1 MTLCKNHR
9 LIVLRLFLLGCIVF
23 PRWGTAEVRIKDI
36 ATIRGLTRIQ
46 LVGYSLVVG
55 LDGTG
60 DGRRSLFTQQSIRNM
75 LYQFGINVTDERMV
89 TRNVAAVMVTATLS
103 PFSKPGSSVDV
114 IVSSM
119 GDATSLEG
127 GTLILTPLMGR
138 DGQSYAHAQ
147 GSVSIGGVNIE
158 TAGGERYRKNYA
170 LVGRVPNGAMV
181 ERGMP
186 VNLGAGG
193 TIELLLHEPDFT
205 TASRIALAVDSTFGG
220 TIAFPLDAATVSI
233 NIPTEYND
241 SGQLV
246 RMIAMLEAVQVI
258 PDQVARVVIN
268 ERTGTVVVGGNVRL
282 SPSAVSQGDLT
293 VKISAVPIISQPS
306 PFSQGETVVAQQ
318 TMTTVSEGQGEQN
331 AVMVLDEPA
340 NVSDLANALNA
351 LKVSPR
357 DIISIFQALKQA
369 GALQAELV
377 IM

>member
-1 MTLCKNHR
+1 
-9 LIVLRLFLLGCIVF
+9 
-23 PRWGTAEVRIKDI
+23 
-36 ATIRGLTRIQ
+36 
-46 LVGYSLVVG
+46 VGYSLVVG

-127 GTLILTPLMGR
+127 GTLILTPLMGG
-138 DGQSYAHAQ
+138 DGQVYAHAQ

-158 TAGGERYRKNYA
+158 TMGGERYRKNYA
-170 LVGRVPNGAMV
+170 LVGRVPNGGMV

-205 TASRIALAVDSTFGG
+205 TASRIASAVDSTFGNA
-220 TIAFPLDAATVSI
+220 IAFPMDAATVSV
-233 NIPTEYND
+233 NIPTEYSD

-246 RMIAMLEAVQVI
+246 RMIAMLEAVQVV

-282 SPSAVSQGDLT
+282 SPAAVSQGDLT

-306 PFSQGETVVAQQ
+306 PFSQGQTVVAQQ

-351 LKVSPR
+351 LRVSPR